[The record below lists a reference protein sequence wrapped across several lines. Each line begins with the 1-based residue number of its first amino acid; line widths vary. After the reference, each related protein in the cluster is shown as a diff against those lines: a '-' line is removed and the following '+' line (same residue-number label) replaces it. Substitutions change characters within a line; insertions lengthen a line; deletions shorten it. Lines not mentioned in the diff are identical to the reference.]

1 MAIPNTAVFGDPRRE
16 QALNT
21 PLVDTAK
28 NDLSAVSWAAIFAGA
43 AGTAA
48 LSLLLLMLGMG
59 LGLSSTSPWALD
71 HMGQTAMGATVIAW
85 VVFSQV
91 VASGLGGYL
100 AGRLRTRWVDVQRD
114 EVHFRDTA
122 HGFLAWAVAALVT
135 ATMLTQVTGAVA
147 PLDGSIRTAAGE
159 SRAVLPDMDQ
169 RFMLTPQRKAGA
181 MNGVDQPGQPVTQQV
196 EGVPRQADLIAG
208 RWAST
213 HSALWVFV
221 ALLSGAFVASLAATL
236 GGRQRD
242 A

>member
-1 MAIPNTAVFGDPRRE
+1 MAIPNTAAFGDPRRE
-16 QALNT
+16 QALST
-21 PLVDTAK
+21 PLASTAK
-28 NDLSAVSWAAIFAGA
+28 TDLSAVSWAAIFAGA
-43 AGTAA
+43 AGAAA
-48 LSLLLLMLGMG
+48 LSLLLLMLGIG
-59 LGLSSTSPWALD
+59 LGLSSTSPWARD
-71 HMGQTAMGATVIAW
+71 SMGQATLVAPAIAW

-147 PLDGSIRTAAGE
+147 PLDGSTKTAA
-159 SRAVLPDMDQ
+159 SDRAVPPDIDQ
-169 RFMLTPQRKAGA
+169 RFMLSPHRNAGV
-181 MNGVDQPGQPVTQQV
+181 MNGVGQAGQPVTQPV
-196 EGVPRQADLIAG
+196 EGLPRQADQIVG
-208 RWAST
+208 RWAPT
-213 HSALWVFV
+213 QSALWVFV

>member
-71 HMGQTAMGATVIAW
+71 NMGQTAMGATVIAW

-169 RFMLTPQRKAGA
+169 RFLLTPQRKAGA

-213 HSALWVFV
+213 HSALWAFV

>member
-21 PLVDTAK
+21 PLADTAK

-71 HMGQTAMGATVIAW
+71 NMGQTAMGATVIAW

-122 HGFLAWAVAALVT
+122 HGFLAWAVAALLT

-169 RFMLTPQRKAGA
+169 RFMLTPQRKAGS

-208 RWAST
+208 RWAPT

>member
-1 MAIPNTAVFGDPRRE
+1 MAIPNTAAFGDPRRE

-21 PLVDTAK
+21 PLADTAK
-28 NDLSAVSWAAIFAGA
+28 TDLSAVSWAAIFAGA
-43 AGTAA
+43 AGAAA
-48 LSLLLLMLGMG
+48 LSLLLLMLGIG
-59 LGLSSTSPWALD
+59 LGLSSTSPWARD
-71 HMGQTAMGATVIAW
+71 SMGQATLVAPAIAW

-169 RFMLTPQRKAGA
+169 RFMLTPHRNAGG
-181 MNGVDQPGQPVTQQV
+181 MNGVGQAGQPVTQPV
-196 EGVPRQADLIAG
+196 EGRPRQADQTVG
-208 RWAST
+208 RWAPT
-213 HSALWVFV
+213 QSALWVFV